1 MEGGDYWKV
10 LSSTNPLTTVP
21 QKQPNLCLV
30 SKSFGIASLLGSMIL
45 KLTLSQLLILILLSG
60 SITSKLTAG
69 FDDFSIMIVRSNDFL
84 IVGATQ

>member
-69 FDDFSIMIVRSNDFL
+69 FNDFFYDC
-84 IVGATQ
+84 

>member
-30 SKSFGIASLLGSMIL
+30 SKSFGKASLLGSMVF
-45 KLTLSQLLILILLSG
+45 KV
-60 SITSKLTAG
+60 
-69 FDDFSIMIVRSNDFL
+69 DPFSIIDINFTVRFNYLEINCWF
-84 IVGATQ
+84 